1 MRKILLAAALVA
13 IALAGCST
21 PTSYD
26 RTAMDIFAN
35 AVVRVVNNRIEV
47 SPDPILVTRPGVAKI
62 TWTLDASAVAAGFRF
77 ADVNRGI
84 KIERGSR
91 IERDA
96 RGGPPKAVDSATEF
110 EQPNSLGTQFTLVF
124 RNSRPGRH
132 EYKYSI
138 TLEGPTTLT
147 IDPMIV
153 NDW

>member
-1 MRKILLAAALVA
+1 MKTRLLAAAL
-13 IALAGCST
+13 IALALVGCSIPT
-21 PTSYD
+21 PTD

-77 ADVNRGI
+77 AAVGRGI
-84 KIERGSR
+84 RVERGVQIDR
-91 IERDA
+91 NVP
-96 RGGPPKAVDSATEF
+96 GGSPKAVDAGSEF
-110 EQPNSLGTQFTLVF
+110 EQPNSLGTQYTVVF

-138 TLEGPTTLT
+138 TLEGPSTLT
-147 IDPMIV
+147 LDPAIV